1 MKKIAII
8 VAMLVCLYANFTNA
22 QTYEGDPRLYWS
34 NVPVICGITDN
45 VKLYLEENEFVLES
59 FSVGRQGAKQDGQ
72 PVYMVTY
79 YVSKKQEQSATTIDV
94 PSQLERCMLFHSFD
108 LTKPSLNTN

>member
-59 FSVGRQGAKQDGQ
+59 FSVGRQGAKPDGQ
-72 PVYMVTY
+72 PVYMVSY
-79 YVSKKQEQSATTIDV
+79 FLNKELKQSIAVITS
-94 PSQLERCMLFHSFD
+94 PSGHESCMMYKSFD
-108 LTKPSLNTN
+108 LIYPGEDT

>member
-72 PVYMVTY
+72 PVYMVSY
-79 YVSKKQEQSATTIDV
+79 FLNKEKEQSIAVITS
-94 PSQLERCMLFHSFD
+94 PSEHESCMMYKSFD
-108 LTKPSLNTN
+108 LIYPGEDT

>member
-45 VKLYLEENEFVLES
+45 VKLYLEEHDFKIES
-59 FSVGRQGAKQDGQ
+59 YSVGRQGAKTDGE
-72 PVYMVTY
+72 PVYI
-79 YVSKKQEQSATTIDV
+79 VSYFLNKEKTESIAVITS
-94 PSQLERCMLFHSFD
+94 PSGHESCMMYKSFD
-108 LTKPSLNTN
+108 LIYPGEET